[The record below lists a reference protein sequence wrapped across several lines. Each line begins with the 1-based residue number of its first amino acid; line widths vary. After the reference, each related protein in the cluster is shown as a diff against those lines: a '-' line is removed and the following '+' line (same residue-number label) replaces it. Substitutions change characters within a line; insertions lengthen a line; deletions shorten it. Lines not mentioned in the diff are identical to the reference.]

1 MSEAYKSL
9 FNMNF
14 VGIRFF
20 TVYGP
25 WGRPDMALYKFTKN
39 IINNKY
45 ISVFN
50 KGEHTRNFTYI
61 DDAVKILYLIM
72 KKKINTGHEIF
83 NIASPYN
90 YTLKNYIFYIE
101 QSLNKKSKKKLFN
114 LQKGDIPFIKAN
126 IRKTIKFTKFN
137 SFTKISEG
145 IPKFISWYK
154 KYNKIKNN
162 D

>member
-1 MSEAYKSL
+1 
-9 FNMNF
+9 
-14 VGIRFF
+14 
-20 TVYGP
+20 
-25 WGRPDMALYKFTKN
+25 
-39 IINNKY
+39 
-45 ISVFN
+45 
-50 KGEHTRNFTYI
+50 
-61 DDAVKILYLIM
+61 M
-72 KKKINTGHEIF
+72 KKKNNTGHEIF

>member
-1 MSEAYKSL
+1 MENNVIAYLNILECLKNKKNIKIIYASSSSVYGKGNGLLNEYNDTIKPIQLYAVSKKTNELMSEAYKSL

-72 KKKINTGHEIF
+72 KR
-83 NIASPYN
+83 
-90 YTLKNYIFYIE
+90 
-101 QSLNKKSKKKLFN
+101 KL
-114 LQKGDIPFIKAN
+114 IPDM
-126 IRKTIKFTKFN
+126 KFL
-137 SFTKISEG
+137 I
-145 IPKFISWYK
+145 
-154 KYNKIKNN
+154 
-162 D
+162 